1 MAMLPGPDHPE
12 DPEEPAEEVLDADF
26 KPRRRRGLFSRR
38 KKKKADKDK
47 LVLWTIS
54 RDRVDYGCGVEY
66 VARKSLFDK
75 EDMPRDAVHLTG
87 FKGHYVVVD
96 MLPDYPEYA
105 DPDAEVDEDGNFV
118 RPHNYFDAF
127 GYFKFFADQ
136 RIKKG
141 YDALGVLSGVKKP
154 IDWKQIGIVLVVAV
168 IVIAV
173 AMQFVG

>member
-1 MAMLPGPDHPE
+1 MLPPPE
-12 DPEEPAEEVLDADF
+12 APEEPEEEVLDADF
-26 KPRRRRGLFSRR
+26 KPRKRRLFGR
-38 KKKKADKDK
+38 KRKEDKDK

-66 VARKSLFDK
+66 IARKSLFRK

-87 FKGHYVVVD
+87 FKDTYVVVD
-96 MLPDYPEYA
+96 MLPDFPEYA
-105 DPDAEVDEDGNFV
+105 DPDAEVDEDGNFL

-127 GYFKFFADQ
+127 GYFKYFADQ

-154 IDWKQIGIVLVVAV
+154 IDWKNIGIVLVVAV
-168 IVIAV
+168 IVIFV